1 MKKEYDFSNARRGQ
15 FFVKN
20 AKFNMPVYLNKETFS
35 FVERLAENRRTDLST
50 IVNDLLKSDIQL
62 AQIMK

>member
-1 MKKEYDFSNARRGQ
+1 MRKEYDFSNARRGQ
-15 FFVKN
+15 FFTKN
-20 AKFNMPVYLNKETFS
+20 AKFNMPVYLSKEIFL
-35 FVERLAENRRTDLST
+35 FIERLAENRKTDLST